1 MSYSLYAE
9 VWNNVI
15 VGTRELDSG
24 VYAAWIASNN
34 PKTNTFWPIVEST
47 QPTPNQ
53 NQVVEYT
60 YQLDIPNKV
69 VNKVYTL
76 RDKTPDEL
84 RQVWTS
90 YQFLNRLTAS
100 ERADIRQRALT
111 DPNVA
116 DFLMLATAA
125 QEVLSDDPVTIMGMG
140 YMVMIGVFTEVRK
153 NEILGL

>member
-1 MSYSLYAE
+1 MKEYAE
-9 VWNNVI
+9 VRNNIV
-15 VGTRELDSG
+15 VGTKFIADDVYNTWVATNNTKLD
-24 VYAAWIASNN
+24 I
-34 PKTNTFWPIVEST
+34 FFPIVDSV
-47 QPTPNQ
+47 PPAPNQ

-60 YQLDIPNKV
+60 YQLDAPNKV

-76 RDKTPDEL
+76 RNKTPDEL
-84 RQVWTS
+84 RQIWTS
-90 YQFLNRLTAS
+90 YEFLNRLTAS

-140 YMVMIGVFTEVRK
+140 YMVMIGVFTEARK
-153 NEILGL
+153 NEILGP

>member
-1 MSYSLYAE
+1 MLVAKVE
-9 VWNNVI
+9 NNI
-15 VGTRELDSG
+15 FIETREIENS
-24 VYAAWIASNN
+24 VYNSWVNTNNTKLNVYWPLIESN
-34 PKTNTFWPIVEST
+34 

-53 NQVVEYT
+53 NQVLEYT

-84 RQVWTS
+84 RQIWTS
-90 YQFLNRLTAS
+90 YEFLNRLTTS
-100 ERADIRQRALT
+100 ERADIRTRALT

-125 QEVLSDDPVTIMGMG
+125 QEVLSDDPVTLMGMS
-140 YMVMIGVFTEVRK
+140 YMVMIGVFTEARK
-153 NEILGL
+153 NEILGP